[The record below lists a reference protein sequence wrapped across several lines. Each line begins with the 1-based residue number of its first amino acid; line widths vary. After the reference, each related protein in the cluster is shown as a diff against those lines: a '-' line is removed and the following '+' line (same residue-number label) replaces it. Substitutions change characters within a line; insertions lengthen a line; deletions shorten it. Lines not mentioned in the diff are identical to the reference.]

1 LLTEYSNK
9 VIHDPIRRIGPIA
22 EAPKIDPIPPSN
34 KKSPD
39 MPDISLGN
47 IHILQKVSAEA
58 WLVYFYMLDKMIE
71 VSRYQL
77 HHLPMGVC
85 KLT

>member
-1 LLTEYSNK
+1 MAPIPKPKPSGSSWSLSLLTEYSNK

-39 MPDISLGN
+39 PIPLSIS
-47 IHILQKVSAEA
+47 
-58 WLVYFYMLDKMIE
+58 YFLREIKKHTINRPT
-71 VSRYQL
+71 V
-77 HHLPMGVC
+77 GIA
-85 KLT
+85 